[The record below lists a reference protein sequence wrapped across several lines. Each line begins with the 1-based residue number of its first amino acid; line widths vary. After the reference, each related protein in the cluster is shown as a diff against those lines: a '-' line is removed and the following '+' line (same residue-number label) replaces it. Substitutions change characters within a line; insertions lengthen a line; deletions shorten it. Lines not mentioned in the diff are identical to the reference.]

1 MRITGF
7 RDVLFGS
14 GYYFIDATLHSV
26 DPLILRNMRFMVD
39 TGCQITTISYKDSLP
54 FFEYVPS
61 PTSFTAGVGGS
72 TPISTLYNCGLSFDL
87 VQSVYMERLFKIN
100 ILNPVITPQNF
111 NDVMRLPSTLGM
123 DILSRYYL
131 NFDTTSVTL
140 EK

>member
-1 MRITGF
+1 
-7 RDVLFGS
+7 
-14 GYYFIDATLHSV
+14 
-26 DPLILRNMRFMVD
+26 MVD

-54 FFEYVPS
+54 FYEHVPL
-61 PTSFTAGVGGS
+61 PTSSSVGVGGS
-72 TPISTLYNCGLSFDL
+72 MPTSSLFNCGLSFDL
-87 VQSVYMERLFKIN
+87 VQSIHMERLSKIN